1 MIGSCSSRCCLYD
14 LLLGVRWKYTNIA
27 LKHHLKKQQ
36 QSTQNLN
43 HYYQRFYLHQYHHHR
58 RHFHRQ
64 QMASSIRFNG
74 IKPLVAFVLGG
85 PGSGKGTQCK
95 LICDEFGFKHLSAG
109 DLLRAERNSP
119 GSQYGEMIE
128 RHIQEG
134 RIVPVEV
141 TCSLLEKAMVE
152 HCEELRKQ
160 ANSSDNTT
168 TTTVRDETSRN
179 AILRGKFLVDGFPR
193 NEDNLQGWTRQLADK
208 VETLFVLFLDCP
220 EDICIKRC
228 LDRGQQGSNR
238 SDDNEVS
245 LRKRLVTYMEAT
257 MPIIEHYRS
266 LDLLRRIDANR
277 TPEQVHAEV
286 RKLFM

>member
-1 MIGSCSSRCCLYD
+1 
-14 LLLGVRWKYTNIA
+14 
-27 LKHHLKKQQ
+27 
-36 QSTQNLN
+36 
-43 HYYQRFYLHQYHHHR
+43 
-58 RHFHRQ
+58 
-64 QMASSIRFNG
+64 MARSLFNE

-95 LICDEFGFKHLSAG
+95 YICEEFGFKHLSAG

-141 TCSLLEKAMVE
+141 TCGLLEKAMVE
-152 HCEELRKQ
+152 HCGKTNEGEHNKK
-160 ANSSDNTT
+160 
-168 TTTVRDETSRN
+168 
-179 AILRGKFLVDGFPR
+179 GKFLIDGFPR

-208 VETLFVLFLDCP
+208 VEVMFVLFLDCP
-220 EDICIKRC
+220 HDVCIKRC

-245 LRKRLVTYMEAT
+245 LKKRLVTYTQDT
-257 MPIIEHYRS
+257 MPIIEHYRK
-266 LDLLRRIDANR
+266 LNLLRRIDATK
-277 TPEQVHAEV
+277 TPEEVYADV
-286 RKLFM
+286 RKLFADYQ